1 MNKLVKQDSDRLK
14 LFKRY
19 GYDIP
24 KARRLILAK
33 AELSKTKILEVGTG
47 KGHMAIILAKQG
59 FKLVSIDLDK
69 KAQAI
74 AKDSLKNLKINKLVT
89 LKVMNAEKLRYG
101 NDYFDSV
108 ISVNFMHHAKNPI
121 KCLREMIRV
130 AKNKI
135 VIADI
140 NKFGERIMTK
150 IHALDGHRHAVSKM
164 SLLSVTKYLQNA
176 GLLVKVYRDVCQTII
191 IAKKGAV
198 K

>member
-1 MNKLVKQDSDRLK
+1 MNKLVKQDCDRLK

-24 KARRLILAK
+24 KARRLILTKAK
-33 AELSKTKILEVGTG
+33 LSKTKILEVGTG
-47 KGHMAIILAKQG
+47 KGHMTIILAKQG

-74 AKDSLKNLKINKLVT
+74 AKDSLKNLKLDKLIT
-89 LKVMNAEKLRYG
+89 LKIMNAEKLQYG

-140 NKFGERIMTK
+140 NKFGERIMAK
-150 IHALDGHRHAVSKM
+150 VHALDGHHHGVSKM
-164 SLLSVTKYLQNA
+164 SLLSVKKYLQKA

-191 IAKKGAV
+191 IAKKGVA